1 MKRFASKAEY
11 YRHHRKVFLLALEL
25 GVTPREAEA
34 WMEAVE
40 QRERHRARMARR
52 GLTSALPPISLPSRR
67 PEARSDAS
75 AKQAAFERFEAPWM
89 MRE

>member
-11 YRHHRKVFLLALEL
+11 YRHHRKVFQLALEL

-34 WMEAVE
+34 WMLAVE

-52 GLTSALPPISLPSRR
+52 GLTSALPPLDLKPGKAAMQPHSR
-67 PEARSDAS
+67 PG
-75 AKQAAFERFEAPWM
+75 QAAFERFDAPWM
-89 MRE
+89 MRD